1 MRTAGVPG
9 ASESA
14 RRKLFGNMVQF
25 HHPQHRIQ
33 RGSGAVGTVGRRVRS
48 AVRVLAVLFF
58 LKIDCHIP
66 SNPTNP
72 GSDWTVLKALAFDG

>member
-14 RRKLFGNMVQF
+14 RRELFGNMVQF

-33 RGSGAVGTVGRRVRS
+33 RGWRAVGTVDGRVRS
-48 AVRVLAVLFF
+48 AVRMLAVLFF
-58 LKIDCHIP
+58 PKSTHIS
-66 SNPTNP
+66 SNPTNL

>member
-9 ASESA
+9 PSESA
-14 RRKLFGNMVQF
+14 RRELFGNMVQF

-33 RGSGAVGTVGRRVRS
+33 RSWGAVGIVGRRVRS
-48 AVRVLAVLFF
+48 AVRMLAVLFF
-58 LKIDCHIP
+58 IKSTHIS